1 VIIDAD
7 GSAHITD
14 DTGEC
19 WCNPSIITVEAKEP
33 GMISDEAVEAAA
45 RTLLALSTHGFPW
58 GDLIPEAQARYKA
71 EARAALEAA
80 APYMLAPAKA
90 EGWRVGYEQGWKDG
104 GDSER
109 TGEDYGPHRTNPY
122 RSQA

>member
-1 VIIDAD
+1 V
-7 GSAHITD
+7 
-14 DTGEC
+14 
-19 WCNPSIITVEAKEP
+19 N
-33 GMISDEAVEAAA
+33 ISEEAVEAAA
-45 RTLLALSTHGFPW
+45 KAIYAEGAYCGNCEYAGWDTCGDCRTCCISYA
-58 GDLIPEAQARYKA
+58 K
-71 EARAALEAA
+71 AA